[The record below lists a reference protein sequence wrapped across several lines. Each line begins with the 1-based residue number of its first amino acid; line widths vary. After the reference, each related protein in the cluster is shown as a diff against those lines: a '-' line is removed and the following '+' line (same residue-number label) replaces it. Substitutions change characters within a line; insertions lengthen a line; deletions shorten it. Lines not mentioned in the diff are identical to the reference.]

1 MYELTGDKACQ
12 ACAAGYYSTGGT
24 SSCQAYGGSCDNGQM
39 QDQQNLRTRENQC
52 KSCDAMYELTGD
64 KACQAIG
71 FDVGVE
77 VRVKASVVTPRYHWG
92 TVTHSSIGEVIT
104 IADNYIVVK
113 FPEFPSWKADPSE
126 MELVNEAPQTQADK
140 QCDNWREDGLASHL
154 TLDACIQV
162 CQPNAACAACSIGDS
177 LNDFREMPTCS
188 TVTSRAT
195 YGNPSLWM
203 KSTQAQQFVVGSSG
217 TMDVLG
223 EPLTVAECQTAA
235 SRLGKTFN
243 GEENEGDYPPGCY
256 IYDERA
262 VYFNQHPTGKAE
274 SQSARVFKQQAPSP
288 SMLSP
293 SPNTLAPSPSR

>member
-126 MELVNEAPQTQADK
+126 MELVNEACNEAISPSDSGRSYRGCQTK
-140 QCDNWREDGLASHL
+140 TRSGK
-154 TLDACIQV
+154 T
-162 CQPNAACAACSIGDS
+162 CQRWDS
-177 LNDFREMPTCS
+177 NTPH
-188 TVTSRAT
+188 TVTH
-195 YGNPSLWM
+195 
-203 KSTQAQQFVVGSSG
+203 QFANADSDYCRNFDHDTGD
-217 TMDVLG
+217 TIWCYTTD
-223 EPLTVAECQTAA
+223 PA
-235 SRLGKTFN
+235 SRW
-243 GEENEGDYPPGCY
+243 EYCDP
-256 IYDERA
+256 I
-262 VYFNQHPTGKAE
+262 
-274 SQSARVFKQQAPSP
+274 
-288 SMLSP
+288 
-293 SPNTLAPSPSR
+293 